1 MRIRKNEDS
10 EFARPREIPTLVDEV
25 HEFIA
30 GVDWQTIDR
39 RSFVNSIA
47 TTFAFLNTGG
57 SALFQGE
64 LFPSPQGHQLL
75 VAANAG
81 SFRPFRR
88 TWACRSEGEVCERCH
103 VVKGGVGYPDV
114 NALRSGGERK

>member
-47 TTFAFLNTGG
+47 TTFAFLNTGV
-57 SALFQGE
+57 SAL
-64 LFPSPQGHQLL
+64 
-75 VAANAG
+75 
-81 SFRPFRR
+81 
-88 TWACRSEGEVCERCH
+88 
-103 VVKGGVGYPDV
+103 
-114 NALRSGGERK
+114 SG